1 MMRRDGIRPLPGI
14 CWYPAKRTGS
24 AREFKVAPRIVY
36 SSLTG
41 NLSGAFFSA
50 LQFYVRC
57 GIFSLQDGCSAVFVL
72 YCFRTEA
79 EKEML
84 RVKRRTLIRTL
95 YDLGSRLET
104 VAERAIAA
112 LVHRII
118 RRR

>member
-1 MMRRDGIRPLPGI
+1 MRRDGIRQLPGI

-24 AREFKVAPRIVY
+24 AREFKVALRIVY

-41 NLSGAFFSA
+41 NLSGAFISRFTVLRS
-50 LQFYVRC
+50 LRHF
-57 GIFSLQDGCSAVFVL
+57 FLQDGCSAVFVL

-84 RVKRRTLIRTL
+84 RVKRKTLIRTL

-104 VAERAIAA
+104 AAERAIAA